1 MPYYVLIPI
10 LLTWRREM
18 RRDVSILHIFLWS
31 PISMGIFFFFK
42 FPSLCSY
49 VPQNLLRCTATSM
62 RYDPFPYTTYEVHH
76 RSGLPN
82 PSARLCVVLIRP
94 AVRPLLSLQWV
105 VLTLT
110 PQCPPPPGMAAPH
123 AIRPSILQPPL
134 FGSSI
139 LWDPNKLPIQ
149 KRAEGK
155 MAICCYPFAGHILAS
170 TIYSDYN
177 KASGKSQ

>member
-1 MPYYVLIPI
+1 MTYYVLIPI
-10 LLTWRREM
+10 PLTWRREM

-31 PISMGIFFFFK
+31 PISSGIFFFFK

-49 VPQNLLRCTATSM
+49 SPQNLLRCTAAASM

-110 PQCPPPPGMAAPH
+110 PQCPPPDMPSAHPSCNHRRSRYLDPQYYGIQTSFPFKSAPREKWQFAA
-123 AIRPSILQPPL
+123 ILL
-134 FGSSI
+134 
-139 LWDPNKLPIQ
+139 LV
-149 KRAEGK
+149 
-155 MAICCYPFAGHILAS
+155 
-170 TIYSDYN
+170 IY
-177 KASGKSQ
+177 